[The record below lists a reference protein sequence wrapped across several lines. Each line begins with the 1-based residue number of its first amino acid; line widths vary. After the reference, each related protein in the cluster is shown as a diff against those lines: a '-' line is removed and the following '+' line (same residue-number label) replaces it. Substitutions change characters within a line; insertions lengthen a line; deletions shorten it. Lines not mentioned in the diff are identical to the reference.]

1 MRNEQGRTQG
11 VAPLKYKVLL
21 RFVTATIRP
30 NAYPLIA
37 APKRSADKT
46 PLLPRLFRGTPP
58 S

>member
-1 MRNEQGRTQG
+1 MRNEQGRAQR

-30 NAYPLIA
+30 NAWSLIA
-37 APKRSADKT
+37 MPKRSADKI
-46 PLLPRLFRGTPP
+46 PLLPRLSQGPPP